1 MESCKMDL
9 TSESVKEFL
18 QGNPIQTSGNGLT
31 WNYTLFCMLQDQ
43 IGIFV

>member
-1 MESCKMDL
+1 MDL

-18 QGNPIQTSGNGLT
+18 QRNPIQTSGNVLA
-31 WNYTLFCMLQDQ
+31 WYYTSFCTLQNQ

>member
-1 MESCKMDL
+1 MDL

-18 QGNPIQTSGNGLT
+18 QRNPIQTSGNVLT
-31 WNYTLFCMLQDQ
+31 WNYTLFCMLQNQ

>member
-1 MESCKMDL
+1 MESCNMDL

-18 QGNPIQTSGNGLT
+18 QRNPIQTTGNGLT
-31 WNYTLFCMLQDQ
+31 WNYTLFCLLQNQ

>member
-18 QGNPIQTSGNGLT
+18 QRNPTQTSGNALT
-31 WNYTLFCMLQDQ
+31 WNYTLFCMLQNQ